1 MDNHK
6 TTEIVILIR
15 EQYRT
20 AAAYVDAGRMFTL
33 DCLTDRHKSILNKA
47 PVIMTEGFFVANRPE
62 VCDYIMDHYGQDKIM
77 LFNIAATYIFRN
89 EVNAAKII
97 DFSKQ
102 CDIVVGNQL
111 EFITMVNRIGGW
123 SGSDD
128 IVDLLKKFHRLML
141 SKKSPSS
148 KSRKFSNFG
157 KCKWGEKKLVIVTDG
172 DKPVYFIFEE
182 DDVLRQ
188 NVFTLPA
195 EDIVDTTGAGDSFVA
210 GLLYGL
216 VNDYDIRRSVRIGCR
231 VAAEILKQYGVVLPA
246 DKQIDL
252 PDTEQLDGDEKSTIV
267 ETNY

>member
-1 MDNHK
+1 MINN
-6 TTEIVILIR
+6 T
-15 EQYRT
+15 
-20 AAAYVDAGRMFTL
+20 
-33 DCLTDRHKSILNKA
+33 
-47 PVIMTEGFFVANRPE
+47 PVMCYPHLYCPGPFVASVRG
-62 VCDYIMDHYGQDKIM
+62 IDHYGQDKIM

-111 EFITMVNRIGGW
+111 EFITMVNRIGW
-123 SGSDD
+123 SGSD

-141 SKKSPSS
+141 SKSPSS
-148 KSRKFSNFG
+148 ISRKFSNFG
-157 KCKWGEKKLVIVTDG
+157 KCKWEKKLVIVTDG

-267 ETNY
+267 EPNC